1 MLSQCVSVGSM
12 PQSRY
17 AAAADASDGAAETG
31 SCSVASP
38 PHHPGALRRQRSG
51 VALWMQRRPL
61 SGTSSHGGVCEHT
74 VNSRQ
79 RHIVK
84 YMYLLP

>member
-1 MLSQCVSVGSM
+1 MR
-12 PQSRY
+12 QSRY

-38 PHHPGALRRQRSG
+38 PHHPGALRHQRSG
-51 VALWMQRRPL
+51 AALRMKRRPL
-61 SGTSSHGGVCEHT
+61 SGMASHDGVCEHSVT
-74 VNSRQ
+74 VNSCQ

-84 YMYLLP
+84 LLWTFCRKLFENG